1 MPGGTS
7 QAGQTEGGLPCGE
20 LGAGGVQGV
29 LGTRGTCPCSPL
41 PPDGRDTP
49 GADLLRPGA
58 ALTHSSWPLRV
69 AGKELLSTCPWLA
82 PTAILSTW
90 LAETL
95 FISGH
100 QDRGISPTPF
110 HTAGSAWSWA
120 NRGKT
125 RLSPLL
131 RGLQL

>member
-1 MPGGTS
+1 MESWGLEGCRGCWAHVERAPAAHCLPTVETLRGQISCGPGLHS
-7 QAGQTEGGLPCGE
+7 
-20 LGAGGVQGV
+20 
-29 LGTRGTCPCSPL
+29 
-41 PPDGRDTP
+41 
-49 GADLLRPGA
+49 
-58 ALTHSSWPLRV
+58 LTHSSWLLRV